1 MSRKLV
7 FRCVISTVLAA
18 MGFAAISGQQAAPAI
33 KRDVV
38 LKQDMTI
45 PGREV
50 IMAEVEL
57 PAGTTEGLHTH
68 PSAELFGFVV
78 EGTIEAE
85 IQGEPTKTLKAG
97 DHFYFA
103 PGVVHQNANRSSS
116 PAKTYVVFV
125 AEKGK
130 PLTAPAPAAPGSGP
144 VEATGIRE
152 EEGH

>member
-1 MSRKLV
+1 MNRKLA
-7 FRCVISTVLAA
+7 FLCALSTILGG
-18 MGFAAISGQQAAPAI
+18 MGFAALRAQPAAPAV

-57 PAGTTEGLHTH
+57 PPGSIEGRHTH
-68 PSAELFGFVV
+68 PAAELFGFVV
-78 EGTIEAE
+78 EGTIDLEVA
-85 IQGEPTKTLKAG
+85 GKPTATLKAG
-97 DHFYFA
+97 DHFYVA
-103 PGVVHQNANRSSS
+103 PGQVHQNTNKSAS

-130 PLTAPAPAAPGSGP
+130 PLTTPAP
-144 VEATGIRE
+144 
-152 EEGH
+152 